1 LSEFSLLSIFQAVDC
16 SILYDDGQFTTNRW
30 VTGKVWYTAE
40 SVISLLDRFE
50 MDLAL
55 PSWPVNIWATSMLRL
70 FRPQIE
76 TLLVE
81 RDARIAAWQ
90 IETPGENV
98 FEDRK
103 RDITSVADISVEDQI
118 KQVKRALKKTAA

>member
-1 LSEFSLLSIFQAVDC
+1 
-16 SILYDDGQFTTNRW
+16 
-30 VTGKVWYTAE
+30 
-40 SVISLLDRFE
+40 
-50 MDLAL
+50 
-55 PSWPVNIWATSMLRL
+55 MLRL

-81 RDARIAAWQ
+81 RDARIAEWQ